1 MFFPE
6 QARGRLSD
14 RRDPPVPQAN
24 QSLIPGPSKP
34 APRRADA
41 CAQILAQTLEI
52 TTATTA
58 EDLLIRTLAA
68 ACAVTGAAVAVAI
81 DPEGGLRSHGEET
94 LRDQLV
100 AMDAGTRTDLVG
112 HPAGATRTLSGLGLP
127 SAVVG
132 FVGPT
137 TIIIGH
143 PSPNRLAGAATAFEL
158 LTSHAQACLIRL
170 QELDRLRQRAN
181 SDPLTGLRHH
191 RPFAERLG
199 FAMPGHTAVVAIDVD
214 GFKKINDRYGH
225 QAGDRVLV
233 ALVEGLRAAL
243 RDSDDFYRIGGDEF
257 AVVVEVNG
265 ELEAKAIA
273 QRLLVAARKAGHTVS
288 VGTAVN
294 ALGEAGRDTF
304 RRADEALYQAKRAGR
319 NTARLATRPAA

>member
-1 MFFPE
+1 
-6 QARGRLSD
+6 
-14 RRDPPVPQAN
+14 VPKAN
-24 QSLIPGPSKP
+24 HSLIPGPSKP
-34 APRRADA
+34 VPRRVDA
-41 CAQILAQTLEI
+41 RAQILAETLEI
-52 TTATTA
+52 TKAATA
-58 EDLLIRTLAA
+58 EELLARTLAA
-68 ACAVTGAAVAVAI
+68 ACVVTDAAVAVAI
-81 DPEGGLRSHGEET
+81 DPDGGLRSHGEDG
-94 LRDQLV
+94 LRERL
-100 AMDAGTRTDLVG
+100 ATMDAGTRANLVG
-112 HPAGATRTLSGLGLP
+112 HPAGDTRALSSLGLP

-137 TIIIGH
+137 TIIIAH
-143 PSPNRLAGAATAFEL
+143 PAPSRLNGVATVFDL
-158 LTSHAQACLIRL
+158 LTAHAQACLIRL

-199 FAMPGHTAVVAIDVD
+199 FAVAGRTAVVAIDVD

-265 ELEAKAIA
+265 ELEAAAIA
-273 QRLLVAARKAGHTVS
+273 QRLLAAARKAGHTVS

-294 ALGEAGRDTF
+294 ALGEPGRDTF

-319 NTARLATRPAA
+319 NTARLATRSAA

>member
-1 MFFPE
+1 
-6 QARGRLSD
+6 
-14 RRDPPVPQAN
+14 VPQAN
-24 QSLIPGPSKP
+24 PSLIPGPANIPGPAKP
-34 APRRADA
+34 APRRVATR
-41 CAQILAQTLEI
+41 AQILAQALEI

-58 EDLLIRTLAA
+58 EELLARTLVA
-68 ACAVTGAAVAVAI
+68 ACLLTGAAVAVAI
-81 DPEGGLRSHGEET
+81 DPDGT
-94 LRDQLV
+94 LRGHGDPELCDRLA
-100 AMDAGTRTDLVG
+100 AMDAGTRTELVG
-112 HPAGATRTLSGLGLP
+112 HRAGGTRALTGLGLP

-132 FVGPT
+132 FVGPA
-137 TIIIGH
+137 TIMIAH
-143 PSPNRLAGAATAFEL
+143 PMPSRLSGTAPVL
-158 LTSHAQACLIRL
+158 ARLTEHAQACLVRL
-170 QELDRLRQRAN
+170 QELERLRQRAN

-199 FAMPGHTAVVAIDVD
+199 FAVPGRTAVIAIDVD

-265 ELEAKAIA
+265 ELEAAAIA

-288 VGTAVN
+288 VGAAVN
-294 ALGEAGRDTF
+294 SLGEAGRDTL

-319 NTARLATRPAA
+319 NTARLAARPAAA